1 MDCGVLILTPTPT
14 LDPSRAPSSPEG
26 CSSGMRSQRRP
37 QLLFLRGSLPSPQ
50 PPGRASQGRTDEG
63 DSEPARMLGLHAL
76 WRVPRCGPAEGSR
89 AERTKSPRTSKPHC
103 RALALAS
110 GQDSVCVSLAPS
122 PQATP
127 PPPDSPAPSGPAP
140 PGCQAR
146 VLFCW
151 RVSCLGF
158 LEAGAAASSVGRTQV
173 PCGKLGF
180 APLGLI
186 LSRSISISQAFTM
199 FPFKVSV

>member
-1 MDCGVLILTPTPT
+1 MDCGILILTPTPT

-63 DSEPARMLGLHAL
+63 DQRTCEDAWVAHPLESPTLRAGRGQQSRTDQVPADLKASLPRPSPGFRPRLSLRQSCSLSAGHAPSSRQPRPAR
-76 WRVPRCGPAEGSR
+76 PR
-89 AERTKSPRTSKPHC
+89 
-103 RALALAS
+103 
-110 GQDSVCVSLAPS
+110 
-122 PQATP
+122 
-127 PPPDSPAPSGPAP
+127 P